1 MRTIFV
7 CCALAVG
14 AAALLGG
21 CGPIWS
27 AAVIVDATGKFHAA
41 KDMDAK
47 QYSPYEYYAA
57 EEYLH
62 KARQKES
69 YAQYELAVDYGKLA
83 LAYSKQAIEKS
94 QSAKAG
100 MAPMAPH
107 TGIQSIFGGQ
117 QGAQQPAQQPQYAP
131 PPAQPQYVPPAQPQ
145 YVPPAQPQYAPPA
158 QPQYV
163 PPAQPQ
169 YAPPPAQPDYNNYVP
184 APPAA
189 PQQPTF

>member
-1 MRTIFV
+1 MRIIIV
-7 CCALAVG
+7 ICCALAVV
-14 AAALLGG
+14 AAACLTG

-27 AAVIVDATGKFHAA
+27 AAVIVDATGKFRAA
-41 KDMDAK
+41 KDLDAK

-69 YAQYELAVDYGKLA
+69 YSQYEQAVDYGKLA
-83 LAYSKQAIEKS
+83 VAYAKQAIEKS
-94 QSAKAG
+94 QHAKSG
-100 MAPMAPH
+100 MVPGAPH

-117 QGAQQPAQQPQYAP
+117 GGQQQSYPPPQQQPAPQYAP
-131 PPAQPQYVPPAQPQ
+131 SQYA
-145 YVPPAQPQYAPPA
+145 PPAQPQYAPP

-163 PPAQPQ
+163 PPQPQ
-169 YAPPPAQPDYNNYVP
+169 YAPPAVPEYDNYAPVQPV
-184 APPAA
+184 A